1 MVVIAITAH
10 VRATLITI
18 LVLPTVARA
27 LSLPPAVVRSVAET
41 AVVVRSVAVDVVA
54 VADLLLVDAR
64 LEEENNRNSE
74 YIEH

>member
-27 LSLPPAVVRSVAET
+27 LTLPPAARLVAET
-41 AVVVRSVAVDVVA
+41 AVVARSVAVDVVA
-54 VADLLLVDAR
+54 VADQLQVDAR
-64 LEEENNRNSE
+64 LAEENNRNSE